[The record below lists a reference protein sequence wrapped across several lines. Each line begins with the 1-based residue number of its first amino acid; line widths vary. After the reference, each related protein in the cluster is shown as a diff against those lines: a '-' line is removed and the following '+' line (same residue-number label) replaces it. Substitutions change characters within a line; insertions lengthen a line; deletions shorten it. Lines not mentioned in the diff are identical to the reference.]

1 MSRRNKL
8 PSVTA
13 KRLPLYYRYFEKLHI
28 LGIQRVSS
36 TQLSKELQIDSAT
49 IRRDLSHLGDLGRKG
64 YGYNVNYLFNFLRE
78 FLKHDIQTNVVII
91 GAGNL
96 GRAIMQYDYY
106 RSRNMNIVAAFDTN
120 PTFINNEL
128 SGVPIYSVERLEEI
142 ITTYEVDVA
151 ILTVPADAA
160 QEIADRLAVTGIKGI
175 LNLTPIILSV
185 PENIVTHN
193 VDLTLEIQTLI
204 YYINDDIINKS
215 E

>member
-8 PSVTA
+8 PGVTA

>member
-142 ITTYEVDVA
+142 ISTYEVDVA

>member
-106 RSRNMNIVAAFDTN
+106 RSRNMNIVAAFDSN
-120 PTFINNEL
+120 PKVINHEL

-142 ITTYEVDVA
+142 ISTYEVDVA